1 VEQPARPSTFLK
13 ESTMKKRIA
22 LLASLPFAIAL
33 PAQADEHLLGYVAG
47 AETLPQGASDA
58 YFFVTR
64 RWDKGQGDY
73 TAYDTDVE
81 YEYGVTNR
89 LTATVALKG
98 QSIDASGLV
107 IDGYLPGAENY
118 GTKPSGV
125 EAKLKYNFL
134 SAAKD
139 PVGLSGTFSLKQ
151 NWLDPHSGKDKDTTK
166 ADFALQLQK
175 LLLDDQLTL
184 IANTGIEA
192 TYAKRAPLD
201 AATQASADASMQA
214 LTGDPAASF
223 EWPTEPEMEIEFRL
237 GAGASY
243 RFAPSW
249 SVGVETLYQTE
260 FETEVGQERWSWF
273 AGPSIHYG
281 GKQWWATL
289 TWFEQIAGGKEQY
302 INQADS
308 DLHLIEKT
316 EHELRFKLGYN
327 F

>member
-1 VEQPARPSTFLK
+1 MAVKLTASLTALAA
-13 ESTMKKRIA
+13 A
-22 LLASLPFAIAL
+22 LLALPT
-33 PAQADEHLLGYVAG
+33 QADENLLGYVSG
-47 AETLPQGASDA
+47 AETLPQGASEA
-58 YFFVTR
+58 YLFVTR

-73 TAYDTDVE
+73 TAYDGEVE
-81 YEYGVTNR
+81 YEYGVTHR
-89 LTATVALKG
+89 LTATLALKG
-98 QSIDASGLV
+98 QAIDASGLV

-118 GTKPSGV
+118 GLKPSGV

-166 ADFALQLQK
+166 ADFSLQLQK

-184 IANTGIEA
+184 VANTGIEA
-192 TYAKRAPLD
+192 TYAKRGPLS
-201 AATQASADASMQA
+201 AAEQASADAAMQA

-223 EWPTEPEMEIEFRL
+223 EWPTEPEMEIEFKL

-243 RFAPSW
+243 RFAPNW
-249 SVGVETLYQTE
+249 SVGAETLYQTE

-281 GKQWWATL
+281 GEQWWATL
-289 TWFEQIAGGKEQY
+289 TWFEQLAGGKEQY
-302 INQADS
+302 INQAD
-308 DLHLIEKT
+308 DNLHLIERT
-316 EHELRFKLGYN
+316 QHELRFKLGYN